1 MAPGRDRDVL
11 PTSSWGPAS
20 QQMCGYC
27 VIGLQPEGQ
36 TVPQRRCL
44 KDKREDYSFRM
55 WYWSVVWKSLRVLTR
70 GTELKL
76 FHPAAVCKLHPQQ
89 TMPGR
94 RTSAPAAERDAAC
107 PGCAAPGKG
116 GRRAVPGRGTQ
127 AILLHPPQPKASCF
141 AAQRAAPC
149 PRAADSG
156 PGAERCRQDVFWLKV
171 GWFGLDAAVG

>member
-1 MAPGRDRDVL
+1 MSPGRDRDVL

-55 WYWSVVWKSLRVLTR
+55 WYWSVVWTSLRVLTR

-94 RTSAPAAERDAAC
+94 RTSAPAADRDAAC
-107 PGCAAPGKG
+107 PGCAAPGNG
-116 GRRAVPGRGTQ
+116 GRRAVPGRGSRQSSSTHLSPKLR
-127 AILLHPPQPKASCF
+127 ALLPSE
-141 AAQRAAPC
+141 R
-149 PRAADSG
+149 PRALVLPTLVLVQSGAGRTYSDLKWGDSG
-156 PGAERCRQDVFWLKV
+156 
-171 GWFGLDAAVG
+171 